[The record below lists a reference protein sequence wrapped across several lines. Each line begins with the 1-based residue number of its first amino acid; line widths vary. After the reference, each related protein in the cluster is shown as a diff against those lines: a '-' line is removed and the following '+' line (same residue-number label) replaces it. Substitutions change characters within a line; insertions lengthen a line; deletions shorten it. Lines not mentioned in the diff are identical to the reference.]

1 MVFDGKA
8 LTLLGK
14 NANLYAQIEA
24 PGTIDQLVDVLRNK
38 YHRPVPAADLLM
50 ADPYEELMPHVTDAK
65 DLGSGMIHGVECDHL
80 AFRCTTARPR
90 RPLGV
95 RPGFYL
101 PLTHRGDALGPRSG
115 AQYRPIEYEDPLP
128 PFSGNSD
135 GRLVTRRCQSSPS
148 PNR

>member
-14 NANLYAQIEA
+14 KPNLYAQIEA

-101 PLTHRGDALGPRSG
+101 PLPHRGDAPGPRSG

-128 PFSGNSD
+128 PVQ
-135 GRLVTRRCQSSPS
+135 R
-148 PNR
+148 

>member
-24 PGTIDQLVDVLRNK
+24 PGTIDQLVDVLQNK

-65 DLGSGMIHGVECDHL
+65 DLGSGITHGVECDHL
-80 AFRCTTARPR
+80 AFRCN
-90 RPLGV
+90 
-95 RPGFYL
+95 Y
-101 PLTHRGDALGPRSG
+101 
-115 AQYRPIEYEDPLP
+115 
-128 PFSGNSD
+128 
-135 GRLVTRRCQSSPS
+135 C
-148 PNR
+148 